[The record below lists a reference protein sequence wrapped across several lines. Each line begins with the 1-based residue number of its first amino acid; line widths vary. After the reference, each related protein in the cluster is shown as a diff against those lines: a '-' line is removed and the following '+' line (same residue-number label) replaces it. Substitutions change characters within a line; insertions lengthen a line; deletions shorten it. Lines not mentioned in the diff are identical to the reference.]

1 VRQKQT
7 AFNKALGFIAASI
20 EKVNGIAKPQ
30 KKFLQWLFQK
40 WLMLAVRH
48 NFLNIFRYADGQYCE
63 RSLRHQFSLKIN
75 FFSWFESAFNNMKG
89 KECIAVFDPSYI
101 KKSGKKTYGKG
112 RFWSGKDQ
120 QIKDGLEISCLAL
133 IDVSDSTAYSMEAVQ
148 RPSSRCRENLW
159 SIMCEHHKQKD
170 KADIALYIL
179 SGSRRF
185 FYEKK
190 FYRTTYKSGHKPYYQ
205 NAARCQPV
213 LPVHRKTEN
222 RQGKKENI

>member
-1 VRQKQT
+1 MRQKQT
-7 AFNKALGFIAASI
+7 AFNKALVFIAASI

-40 WLMLAVRH
+40 WLMLAVGH

-133 IDVSDSTAYSMEAVQ
+133 VDVSDSTAYSMEAVQ
-148 RPSSRCRENLW
+148 TPSLITGKS
-159 SIMCEHHKQKD
+159 KQLRYSLK
-170 KADIALYIL
+170 
-179 SGSRRF
+179 
-185 FYEKK
+185 
-190 FYRTTYKSGHKPYYQ
+190 
-205 NAARCQPV
+205 N
-213 LPVHRKTEN
+213 
-222 RQGKKENI
+222 